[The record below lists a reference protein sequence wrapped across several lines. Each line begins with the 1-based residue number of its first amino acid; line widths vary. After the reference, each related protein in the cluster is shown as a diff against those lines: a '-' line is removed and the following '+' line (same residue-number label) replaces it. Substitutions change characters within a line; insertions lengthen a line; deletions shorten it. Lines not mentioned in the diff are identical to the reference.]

1 MSTELIEILLF
12 FVYVIPIGMGIII
25 FLLGAIWMS
34 IEDSKKKEA
43 PEHDQN
49 EITQLH
55 A

>member
-12 FVYVIPIGMGIII
+12 FVFVIPIGMGIII
-25 FLLGAIWMS
+25 FLLAAIWMS
-34 IEDSKKKEA
+34 IEDIKKGA
-43 PEHDQN
+43 PEHGQN